1 MKNIKALL
9 FLLIATLLSCNKSND
24 PIPDPNNPDMEDL
37 PVRVELSIEAEALKT
52 RAIDE
57 NSISA
62 INVYF
67 YNKGVGVNYHFYRP
81 DFASSFTFEIMPG
94 TYILYIITNAN
105 KDLGEIAQ
113 NDLSNYLYS
122 IEGMVSNIPM
132 TAQKEVN
139 ILSSVTLPA
148 IQVTRAAAKIA
159 YSITVADAVSG
170 SIKLR
175 SIQFMNVPKTTVLFA
190 SGNVSADKN
199 DYFDDTIIETNNT
212 KSYSSDYYMLEN
224 CQGEV
229 SSITDPTDKAPA
241 NAPACATYMRILADG
256 PDKTL
261 EYIVYL
267 GENST
272 TNFDV
277 RRNTKHDLNL
287 YIKGENEIDNRVS
300 VFDGL
305 YYGTA
310 NCQICTGTEISFDV
324 TPYRTSYKKNFIYT
338 NVYAG
343 KEYEAKT
350 AKLIWQGTNH
360 LITSAT
366 IFENKLKI
374 RTSGAKG
381 NAVVAVCDATGTV
394 RWSYHIWCTGGE
406 VPRNIECEN
415 YAKARFYAMDRNLG
429 ALSISPANFKDAG
442 GLLYQWG
449 RKDPFPGLNED
460 NIYTPSQSGTFITVF
475 PAIDKSKIATFDDL
489 LSHFASNPATFIT
502 EGGKGYD
509 DQRTLGL
516 WGDPDGMNPIYNTNE
531 YAWSSQKSIYD
542 PCPEGYRVANYY
554 TWTGISKNGA
564 TQVESSIPKND
575 LTSEKINIVGGWNY
589 GWTFSGVSEGIYYP
603 VSQSRFSSG
612 KFGEVV
618 DFSNVTAST
627 YYWSST
633 ISNKDYYSGTLAGHM
648 QFQRNKILLFT
659 DYSGYY
665 PEFPFNVRCIRE

>member
-1 MKNIKALL
+1 MKKIFSSVLAASMIITIH
-9 FLLIATLLSCNKSND
+9 FLCACSDDSATEENFPPPSKIEEEVSVKLSVEAEKMLLSRSINA
-24 PIPDPNNPDMEDL
+24 DL
-37 PVRVELSIEAEALKT
+37 
-52 RAIDE
+52 
-57 NSISA
+57 ISD
-62 INVYF
+62 INIYF
-67 YNKGVGVNYHFYRP
+67 FRDSKKYHFY
-81 DFASSFTFEIMPG
+81 FSEFTSTFELQILPG
-94 TYILYIITNAN
+94 TYQIYVVTNIH
-105 KDLGEIAQ
+105 KDLGEMTKEELQNYDYIA
-113 NDLSNYLYS
+113 
-122 IEGMVSNIPM
+122 EEMVTDIPM

-148 IQVTRAAAKIA
+148 IQVKRAAAKIT

-489 LSHFASNPATFIT
+489 LSHFASNPATYISMDA
-502 EGGKGYD
+502 EGYD

-516 WGDPDGMNPIYNTNE
+516 WGDPDGANSIYNKDV
-531 YAWSSQKSIYD
+531 YAWSSKKSIYD
-542 PCPEGYRVANYY
+542 PCPEGYRVANQY
-554 TWTGISKNGA
+554 TWTGISIAGLSNVKTKN
-564 TQVESSIPKND
+564 E
-575 LTSEKINIVGGWNY
+575 LTSSVINIVGPWNY

-603 VSQSRFSSG
+603 ASSNRTAGGILDIEDYSKINTQSWL
-612 KFGEVV
+612 
-618 DFSNVTAST
+618 
-627 YYWSST
+627 WSST
-633 ISNKDYYSGTLAGHM
+633 IVTTSYNDPLAGVMGHA
-648 QFQRNKILLFT
+648 RNQIQMLHA
-659 DYSGYY
+659 SWGYG
-665 PEFPFNVRCIRE
+665 PEFGFSVRCVQE